1 MIYALYAMGPNGE
14 FGSAIGLPWGSFS
27 EELEFFYEFLE
38 PFKADII
45 VVGKRTYE
53 TAPKRLREVL
63 EKRQVLVWGRTP
75 PTIWYNEQHRHLR
88 YIGKGLKTYLNGSD
102 AVIIGGAAL
111 LEEAASQKV
120 IDAFIRSTIEMKLC
134 GNMWDNFPT
143 IKLKHDDLLLWPV
156 DSAVVVHRR
165 GENEKYTFVS
175 EGVYL

>member
-14 FGSAIGLPWGSFS
+14 FGSEKGLPWGSFP
-27 EELEFFYEFLE
+27 EELGFFYECLDAG
-38 PFKADII
+38 KSDVII
-45 VVGKRTYE
+45 AGKRTYE
-53 TAPKRLREVL
+53 TAPKRLRETL
-63 EKRQVLVWGRTP
+63 EKRRVLVWGRTP
-75 PTIWYNEQHRHLR
+75 PANFYNSRHKHLR

-111 LEEAASQKV
+111 LEEAAKQKV
-120 IDAFIRSTIEMKLC
+120 IDVYLRSTIEMKLC

-165 GENEKYTFVS
+165 GENEKYRFVS

>member
-14 FGSAIGLPWGSFS
+14 FGSAKGLPWGSFP
-27 EELEFFYEFLE
+27 EELEFFYASLDAG
-38 PFKADII
+38 KSDVII
-45 VVGKRTYE
+45 VGKRTYE
-53 TAPKRLREVL
+53 TAPKRLRELL
-63 EKRQVLVWGRTP
+63 EKRRVLVWGRTP
-75 PTIWYNEQHRHLR
+75 PENWYNPRHRHLR

-120 IDAFIRSTIEMKLC
+120 IDVYLRSTIEMKLC

-165 GENEKYTFVS
+165 GENEKYRFVS